1 MEDIICPSC
10 GESELE
16 LWHMDIYECPECGN
30 DQIIDYGEMAV
41 EYETSVKTGKLLK
54 RNKEGHSI
62 WYAQKCR
69 CGWDSYSEK
78 YE

>member
-1 MEDIICPSC
+1 MNE
-10 GESELE
+10 
-16 LWHMDIYECPECGN
+16 YTECPECGN

-41 EYETSVKTGKLLK
+41 EYETSVKTGRLLK

-62 WYAQKCR
+62 CCTQKCR